1 MNIWPSLENTIKFIK
16 LYELFLFGLF
26 GIIKMT
32 LFSKKQKSDSIQIFT
47 LIQKKS
53 WAWITYP
60 KANFF

>member
-47 LIQKKS
+47 LI
-53 WAWITYP
+53 
-60 KANFF
+60 